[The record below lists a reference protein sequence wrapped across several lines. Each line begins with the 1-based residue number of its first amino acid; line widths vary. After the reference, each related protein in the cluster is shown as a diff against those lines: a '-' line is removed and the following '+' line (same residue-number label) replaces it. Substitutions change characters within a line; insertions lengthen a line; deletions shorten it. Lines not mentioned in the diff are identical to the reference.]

1 MLHTIRASP
10 TMCGSIRNCS
20 NCAYD
25 CANTHG
31 HTYSCPA
38 SGRVKTLWNLKKG
51 KMFFATFLF
60 LGSRGCRVVSVAASR
75 TLAPPRGNTQIRT
88 PAPTPPTH
96 PPADPPRNRP
106 PARAPLRPSGHPQR
120 PPLHPT
126 ATDPTPRWV
135 KTSGRVRNMKKS
147 RGGENLV
154 DLFAIIFHSKTII
167 FAAICFTQFSSGFH
181 PGFHLSFHLRFHRSF
196 HLGFHSR
203 GDFFHP
209 PESLGRATPLLQPHM
224 RSLCGPT
231 RSVTSSVHF
240 DPQPRPATHPTRP
253 RPPERIAA
261 AGQAQNVAL
270 LSGLVISTGAFFF
283 HAVLLRARES

>member
-1 MLHTIRASP
+1 MHFFTDNSSILHYCMHFPFFDFHSSFHTIFHFSFH
-10 TMCGSIRNCS
+10 TSFHYS
-20 NCAYD
+20 L
-25 CANTHG
+25 NTSFH
-31 HTYSCPA
+31 YS
-38 SGRVKTLWNLKKG
+38 
-51 KMFFATFLF
+51 
-60 LGSRGCRVVSVAASR
+60 
-75 TLAPPRGNTQIRT
+75 
-88 PAPTPPTH
+88 
-96 PPADPPRNRP
+96 
-106 PARAPLRPSGHPQR
+106 
-120 PPLHPT
+120 
-126 ATDPTPRWV
+126 
-135 KTSGRVRNMKKS
+135 
-147 RGGENLV
+147 
-154 DLFAIIFHSKTII
+154 
-167 FAAICFTQFSSGFH
+167 
-181 PGFHLSFHLRFHRSF
+181 FHLSFHPMCITLCFG
-196 HLGFHSR
+196 GFHSR